1 MNADS
6 MKYKI
11 REMSRNM
18 DIDAQEIWQMFFL
31 ERILERVSRSSYKE
45 NFILKGG
52 FLIAS
57 LIGIN
62 SRSTRDVDAT
72 IKAYRVNEYEIEIML
87 EEVFQVDVEDDI
99 RFRIQS
105 LKEIRE
111 ESEYPGYRA
120 VVVAEFDGMRQPVKI
135 DITTGDQITPA
146 EIEYKY
152 ESSFGFDSI
161 NVMSYNIETILAEK
175 LESILVRAEEN
186 TRMRDFYDIHMLL
199 RRYEQSI
206 NYRNLERAL
215 QVTAK
220 YRGSVEA
227 VELNQEIME
236 VIEESEVLSNL
247 WREYQ
252 RKYSY
257 TRDIY
262 FDEVVKSVKTVIR
275 MAI

>member
-6 MKYKI
+6 LKHKI
-11 REMSRNM
+11 RQMSRDM
-18 DIDAQEIWQMFFL
+18 GIDAQEIWQMFYL

-45 NFILKGG
+45 NFIIKGG

-72 IKAYRVNEYEIEIML
+72 IKAYRVNEYEIESML
-87 EEVFQVDVEDDI
+87 EEVLSVDVEDDI

-105 LKEIRE
+105 VKEIRE

-146 EIEYKY
+146 EIEYEY

-161 NVMSYNIETILAEK
+161 NVLSYNIETILAEK
-175 LESILVRAEEN
+175 LESILIRAEEN

-206 NYRNLERAL
+206 NYRSLERAL
-215 QVTAK
+215 QATAK
-220 YRGSVEA
+220 YRGSMEA
-227 VELNQEIME
+227 LELHHEIMDL
-236 VIEESEVLSNL
+236 IEESEALNNL

-252 RKYSY
+252 RKYTY
-257 TRDIY
+257 ARDIY
-262 FDEVVKSVKTVIR
+262 FDEIVKSVRKAIR
-275 MAI
+275 MVV

>member
-18 DIDAQEIWQMFFL
+18 GIDAQEIWQMFFL
-31 ERILERVSRSSYKE
+31 ERILERVSHSIYKE
-45 NFILKGG
+45 NFIIKGG

-72 IKAYRVNEYEIEIML
+72 IKSYRVNEYEIENMID
-87 EEVFQVDVEDDI
+87 EVFSVDVDDGI
-99 RFRIQS
+99 RFKIQFV
-105 LKEIRE
+105 KEIRQDA
-111 ESEYPGYRA
+111 EYSGYR
-120 VVVAEFDGMRQPVKI
+120 VVAVAELAGMRQPVKI

-146 EIEYKY
+146 EIEYEY
-152 ESSFGFDSI
+152 ESSFGFENI

-175 LESILVRAEEN
+175 LESILVRGEEN
-186 TRMRDFYDIHMLL
+186 TRMRDYYDIHMLL
-199 RRYEQSI
+199 RRYERSI
-206 NYRNLERAL
+206 NGRHLERAL
-215 QVTAK
+215 QATAK
-220 YRGSVEA
+220 YRGSMEA

-236 VIEESEVLSNL
+236 VIEASEVLGHL
-247 WREYQ
+247 WQEYQ
-252 RKYSY
+252 RKYTY
-257 TRDIY
+257 ARDIY
-262 FDEVVKSVKTVIR
+262 YDEVVKSVKSLIQ